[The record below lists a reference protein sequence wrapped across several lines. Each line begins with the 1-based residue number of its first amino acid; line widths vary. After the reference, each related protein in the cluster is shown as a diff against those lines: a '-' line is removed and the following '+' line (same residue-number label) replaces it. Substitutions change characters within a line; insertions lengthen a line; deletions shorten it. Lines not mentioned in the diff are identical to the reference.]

1 MPIFT
6 MTLLDKK
13 TIAHNT
19 LELTF
24 EKPAGFNYVAGQ
36 YGGFT
41 LINPSIT
48 DDKGNTRR
56 FSLASAPHEANL
68 TVVTRVQT
76 SAFKQNLQQM
86 EPNASLKFAGPTGT
100 FTLHTDET
108 IPTIMLAGGIGIAP
122 FYSMIK
128 DTLQQHPAR
137 RVTLFYGNQTMAD
150 TAYLQELQTLAS
162 NHPGF
167 KLMLV
172 LANPETGYAGETGFI
187 NANLVTKHEP
197 AYKNSIFYACGS
209 PAMVNAM
216 KNMLN
221 ELAIQEEQ
229 IKVEDFPGY

>member
-6 MTLLDKK
+6 LTLLEKK
-13 TIAHNT
+13 TVAQNT

-24 EKPAGFNYVAGQ
+24 EKPAGFNYLAGQ

-41 LINPSIT
+41 LINPTST
-48 DDKGNTRR
+48 DEKGNTRR
-56 FSLASAPHEANL
+56 FSLASAPHEPHL

-76 SAFKQNLQQM
+76 SAYKQNLQQM
-86 EPNASLKFAGPTGT
+86 EPNATIKFAGPTGT
-100 FTLHTDET
+100 FTLHSDET
-108 IPTIMLAGGIGIAP
+108 IPTVFLAGGIGIAP

-137 RVTLFYGNQTMAD
+137 DLTLFYGNQTLAD
-150 TAYLQELQTLAS
+150 TAYLQELKALTTK
-162 NHPGF
+162 HPGF

-172 LANPETGYAGETGFI
+172 LANPEADYVGETGFI
-187 NANLVTKHEP
+187 NAGLVAQYAP
-197 AYKNSIFYACGS
+197 AYQDSIIYACGS

-216 KNMLN
+216 KNMLH
-221 ELAIQEEQ
+221 ELNIKEEH